1 MFERV
6 EKMRPVGALIC
17 LLFYCLFVPVRYII
31 STLQFTSA
39 SLAHN
44 FYGWRSPF
52 SASPH
57 LTPQDSLVNLAY
69 TPLSHPIINDTIAR
83 LRSRSSRR
91 GGAYQEAARHP
102 PHRSN
107 QSSLVWRSAPP
118 SAPQR
123 PSLPSVFFRSIR

>member
-31 STLQFTSA
+31 STPPSSLDFNLRLHVA

-91 GGAYQEAARHP
+91 GGAYQ
-102 PHRSN
+102 
-107 QSSLVWRSAPP
+107 SSLVWRSAPP